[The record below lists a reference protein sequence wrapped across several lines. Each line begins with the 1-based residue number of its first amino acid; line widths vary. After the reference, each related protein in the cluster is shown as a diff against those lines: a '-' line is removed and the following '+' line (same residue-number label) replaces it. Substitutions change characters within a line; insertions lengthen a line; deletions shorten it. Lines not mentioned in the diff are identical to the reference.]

1 MYCDCPENPN
11 PIDDDD
17 YATRGQMQLDYAT
30 PTIGTT
36 ACVNTYEASAYLN
49 RPDVREALHVEAAR
63 VKNWMVCGS
72 AEGWQYTSTRPN
84 LPRDTY
90 PKLKHLDVLIYNGD
104 WDACVPYTDNEA
116 WTLSMGYPITKPW
129 HPWEYKDGP
138 YNQIGGYAIEF
149 DVPGR
154 FVFTTVRG
162 GRHEVPETAPDRAF
176 EMLKRFLNGK
186 KF

>member
-1 MYCDCPENPN
+1 MCALYRQRGLDA
-11 PIDDDD
+11 ID
-17 YATRGQMQLDYAT
+17 GL
-30 PTIGTT
+30 
-36 ACVNTYEASAYLN
+36 
-49 RPDVREALHVEAAR
+49 PDREAVAR
-63 VKNWMVCGS
+63 FP
-72 AEGWQYTSTRPN
+72 RP
-84 LPRDTY
+84 LESRRWRLLTGPSHR
-90 PKLKHLDVLIYNGD
+90 
-104 WDACVPYTDNEA
+104 
-116 WTLSMGYPITKPW
+116 

-176 EMLKRFLNGK
+176 EMLKRFLNGE